1 MNAIS
6 KRSRSGLSQLTNS
19 IYKERFNL
27 MQSKLK
33 RELRSCQTLIELG
46 CGVKSPV
53 AECIKNIFAVGIDG
67 HLHSLLANKRS
78 GYFKDYVL
86 ADLNHLPLKPNSFDC
101 VAAFDVIEH
110 LTKQQAKMLIE
121 NMERISKKKIILLTP
136 NGFNPKCHLED
147 DSPMQIH
154 RSGWT
159 MGEIS
164 KRGYMVFGIDG
175 ARRLRGEQAA
185 ATIKPQIVGSFL
197 ARLSDPFVFR
207 CPSTAFALLC
217 IKNKPQTQLKS
228 KFEQI

>member
-1 MNAIS
+1 MNDVTKHS
-6 KRSRSGLSQLTNS
+6 HSSLSQRTIHL
-19 IYKERFNL
+19 YKQRFNL

-33 RELRSCQTLIELG
+33 RELKDCQSIVELG

-53 AECIKNIFAVGIDG
+53 AECTQNIIAVGIDG
-67 HLHSLLANKRS
+67 HLSSLLENKKN

-86 ADLNHLPLKPNSFDC
+86 ADLNHIPLKPNSFDC

-110 LTKQQAKMLIE
+110 LTKHQAKMLIG
-121 NMERISKKKIILLTP
+121 NMEEISKKKIILLTP

-147 DSPMQIH
+147 DSSLQVH
-154 RSGWT
+154 RCSWT
-159 MGEIS
+159 LDELS
-164 KRGYMVFGIDG
+164 KRGYVVFGIDG
-175 ARRLRGEQAA
+175 ARRLRGEQAS

-217 IKNKPQTQLKS
+217 IKTKTPDSNPSLNK
-228 KFEQI
+228 FG